1 MSTGNSAQVD
11 PVNDHIDKMIENI
24 HFRQLHQSKIQNIS
38 LFQPQVRLF
47 SRGLAS
53 IATTL
58 LVQLILSGNGSFIFI
73 S

>member
-11 PVNDHIDKMIENI
+11 PVNDHIDKI

-47 SRGLAS
+47 TRGLAS
-53 IATTL
+53 IATSL
-58 LVQLILSGNGSFIFI
+58 LVQLILSGNGGFMFI
-73 S
+73 SQV